1 MTNSKETRVLAGQ
14 VAIVT
19 GGGSGIGAATARLLA
34 ERGATVVIADRD
46 DTAGAFIATEIEQ
59 LGHSAISV
67 PTDVSQADD
76 VSSVVEQARSLG
88 PVSILVNS
96 AGVTGPLGKRMH
108 ELSIGDFDRTLGV
121 NLRGAVLL
129 TREVLPDML
138 AAKYGR
144 IVHVASIAGK
154 EGNPGMTPYDASKAG
169 LIGFVKGVA
178 KEYARDGIT
187 VNAIAP
193 AVIRGPMAEG
203 EPQETIDYMLSRIP
217 IGRMGEPTE
226 VAETIA
232 FAASPACSFTTGF
245 VFDASGGR
253 ATY

>member
-1 MTNSKETRVLAGQ
+1 MSDQMSPVPDGQ

-19 GGGSGIGAATARLLA
+19 GAGSGIGAATARLLA
-34 ERGATVVIADRD
+34 SRDAQVVIADRD
-46 DTAGAFIATEIEQ
+46 QEAGEAVAASIVEA
-59 LGHSAISV
+59 GGRAVAV
-67 PTDVSQADD
+67 PTDVSNPAD
-76 VSSVVEQARSLG
+76 VSAAVEHARSLG
-88 PVSILVNS
+88 PLAILVNS
-96 AGVTGPLGKRMH
+96 AGVTGPLGKKAH
-108 ELSIGDFDRTLGV
+108 ELGIDDFDRTLGV

-129 TREVLPDML
+129 TLEVLPDMV
-138 AAKYGR
+138 AAGYGR
-144 IVHVASIAGK
+144 IMHVASIAGK

-178 KEYARDGIT
+178 KEYATHGIT

-232 FAASPACSFTTGF
+232 FAVSPACSFTTGF

>member
-1 MTNSKETRVLAGQ
+1 VSDQMSPVPDGQ

-19 GGGSGIGAATARLLA
+19 GAGSGIGAATARLLA
-34 ERGATVVIADRD
+34 SRDAQVVIADRD
-46 DTAGAFIATEIEQ
+46 QEAGEAVAASIVEA
-59 LGHSAISV
+59 GGRAVAV
-67 PTDVSQADD
+67 PTDVSNPAD
-76 VSSVVEQARSLG
+76 VSAAVEHARSLG
-88 PVSILVNS
+88 PLAILVNS
-96 AGVTGPLGKRMH
+96 AGVTGPLGKKAH
-108 ELSIGDFDRTLGV
+108 ELGIDDFDRTLGV

-129 TREVLPDML
+129 TLEVLPDMV
-138 AAKYGR
+138 AAGYGR
-144 IVHVASIAGK
+144 IMHVASIAGK

-178 KEYARDGIT
+178 KEYATHGIT

-232 FAASPACSFTTGF
+232 FAVSPACSFTTGF

>member
-1 MTNSKETRVLAGQ
+1 MTDEVSPVLDGQ

-34 ERGATVVIADRD
+34 SRGAQVVIADRD
-46 DTAGAFIATEIEQ
+46 QEAGEAVAAGIAEAGARAV
-59 LGHSAISV
+59 AV
-67 PTDVSQADD
+67 RTDVANATN
-76 VSSVVEQARSLG
+76 VSATVEHARSLG
-88 PVSILVNS
+88 PVAILVNS
-96 AGVTGPLGKRMH
+96 AGVTGPLGKKAH
-108 ELSIGDFDRTLGV
+108 ELGIDDFDKTLGV

-129 TREVLPDML
+129 TLEVLPDMV
-138 AAKYGR
+138 AAGYGR

-178 KEYARDGIT
+178 KEYATHGIT

-232 FAASPACSFTTGF
+232 FAVSPACSFTTGF

>member
-1 MTNSKETRVLAGQ
+1 MSANGSELAGQ

-19 GGGSGIGAATARLLA
+19 GAGSGIGAATARLLVS
-34 ERGATVVIADRD
+34 RGASVIVADRD
-46 DTAGAFIATEIEQ
+46 ELAGERVA
-59 LGHSAISV
+59 SAIRESGGQSIAV
-67 PTDVSQADD
+67 ATDVSDPASISAMAD
-76 VSSVVEQARSLG
+76 VARQHG
-88 PVSILVNS
+88 PISILVNS
-96 AGVTGPLGKRMH
+96 AGVTGPLGRKTH
-108 ELSIGDFDRTLGV
+108 ELAIEQFDSTLAV
-121 NLRGAVLL
+121 NLRGAVLA
-129 TREVLPDML
+129 TMEVLPDMI
-138 AAKYGR
+138 AAEYGR

-178 KEYARDGIT
+178 KEYATQGIT
-187 VNAIAP
+187 VNAVAP

-217 IGRMGEPTE
+217 MHRMGEPTE
-226 VAETIA
+226 VAEVIA

-245 VFDASGGR
+245 VFDATGGR

>member
-1 MTNSKETRVLAGQ
+1 MTEAKVQKVLAGQ

-19 GGGSGIGAATARLLA
+19 GGGSGIGAASARLLA
-34 ERGATVVIADRD
+34 TRGASVVIADRD
-46 DTAGAFIATEIEQ
+46 QSAGEAVAEEIVQSGDEAIAV
-59 LGHSAISV
+59 A
-67 PTDVSQADD
+67 TDVSHADD
-76 VSSVVEQARSLG
+76 VATVVERARARG
-88 PVSILVNS
+88 TVAILVNS
-96 AGVTGPLGKRMH
+96 AGVTGPLGKKAH
-108 ELSIGDFDRTLGV
+108 ELGIGEFDRTLGV

-129 TREVLPDML
+129 TLEVLPDMI
-138 AAKYGR
+138 AAGYGR
-144 IVHVASIAGK
+144 IMHVASIAGK

-178 KEYARDGIT
+178 KEYATHGIT

-217 IGRMGEPTE
+217 VGRMGEPTE

-232 FAASPACSFTTGF
+232 FAVSPACSFTTGF

>member
-1 MTNSKETRVLAGQ
+1 MTDEVSSVLDGQ

-34 ERGATVVIADRD
+34 SRGAQVVIADRD
-46 DTAGAFIATEIEQ
+46 QEAGEAIAAGIVEV
-59 LGHSAISV
+59 GGRAVAV
-67 PTDVSQADD
+67 PTDVSNPAD
-76 VSSVVEQARSLG
+76 VSAAVEHARSLG
-88 PVSILVNS
+88 PVAILVNS
-96 AGVTGPLGKRMH
+96 AGVTGPLGKKAH
-108 ELSIGDFDRTLGV
+108 ELGIDDFDKTLGV

-129 TREVLPDML
+129 TLEVLPDMV
-138 AAKYGR
+138 AAGYGR
-144 IVHVASIAGK
+144 IMHVASIAGK

-178 KEYARDGIT
+178 KEYATHGIT

-232 FAASPACSFTTGF
+232 FAVSPACSFTTGF

>member
-1 MTNSKETRVLAGQ
+1 MTDQVSPVLDGQ

-19 GGGSGIGAATARLLA
+19 GAGSGIGAATARLLA
-34 ERGATVVIADRD
+34 SRGAQVVIADRD
-46 DTAGAFIATEIEQ
+46 QEAGEAVAASIVEA
-59 LGHSAISV
+59 GGRAVAV
-67 PTDVSQADD
+67 PTDVSNPAD
-76 VSSVVEQARSLG
+76 VSAAVEHARSLG
-88 PVSILVNS
+88 PLAILVNS
-96 AGVTGPLGKRMH
+96 AGVTGPLGKKAH
-108 ELSIGDFDRTLGV
+108 ELGIDDFDKTLGV

-129 TREVLPDML
+129 TLEVLPDMV
-138 AAKYGR
+138 AAGYGR
-144 IVHVASIAGK
+144 IMHVASIAGK

-178 KEYARDGIT
+178 KEYATRGIT

-232 FAASPACSFTTGF
+232 FAVSPACSFTTGF

>member
-1 MTNSKETRVLAGQ
+1 MTDEVSPVLDGQ

-34 ERGATVVIADRD
+34 SRGAQVVIADRD
-46 DTAGAFIATEIEQ
+46 QEAGEAVAAGIAEAGARAV
-59 LGHSAISV
+59 AV
-67 PTDVSQADD
+67 RTDVANATN
-76 VSSVVEQARSLG
+76 VSATVEHARSLG
-88 PVSILVNS
+88 PVAILVNS
-96 AGVTGPLGKRMH
+96 AGVTGPLGKKAH
-108 ELSIGDFDRTLGV
+108 ELGIDDFDKTLGV

-129 TREVLPDML
+129 TLEVLPDMV
-138 AAKYGR
+138 AAGYGR
-144 IVHVASIAGK
+144 IMHVASIAGK

-178 KEYARDGIT
+178 KEYATYGIT
-187 VNAIAP
+187 VNAVAP

-232 FAASPACSFTTGF
+232 FAVSPACSFTTGF

>member
-1 MTNSKETRVLAGQ
+1 MTDEVSPVLDGQ

-34 ERGATVVIADRD
+34 SRGAQVVIADRD
-46 DTAGAFIATEIEQ
+46 QEAGEAVAASIVEAGATAVAFRTDVAN
-59 LGHSAISV
+59 A
-67 PTDVSQADD
+67 TDVSAT
-76 VSSVVEQARSLG
+76 VEHARSLG
-88 PVSILVNS
+88 PVAILVNS
-96 AGVTGPLGKRMH
+96 AGVTGPLGKKAH
-108 ELSIGDFDRTLGV
+108 ELGIDDFDKTLGV

-129 TREVLPDML
+129 TLEVLPDMV
-138 AAKYGR
+138 AAGYGR
-144 IVHVASIAGK
+144 IMHVASIAGK

-178 KEYARDGIT
+178 KEYATHGIT

-232 FAASPACSFTTGF
+232 FAVSPACSFTTGF

>member
-1 MTNSKETRVLAGQ
+1 MTDEVSSVLDGQ

-34 ERGATVVIADRD
+34 SRGAQVVIADRD
-46 DTAGAFIATEIEQ
+46 HQAGQAVAASIAETGGTADA
-59 LGHSAISV
+59 V
-67 PTDVSQADD
+67 PTDVSNPAD
-76 VSSVVEQARSLG
+76 VSAAVEHARSLG
-88 PVSILVNS
+88 PVAILVNS
-96 AGVTGPLGKRMH
+96 AGVTGPLGKKAH
-108 ELSIGDFDRTLGV
+108 ELGIDDFDKTLGV

-129 TREVLPDML
+129 TLEVLPDMMS
-138 AAKYGR
+138 AGYGR
-144 IVHVASIAGK
+144 IMHVASIAGK

-178 KEYARDGIT
+178 KEYATHGIT

-232 FAASPACSFTTGF
+232 FAVSPACSFTTGF

>member
-1 MTNSKETRVLAGQ
+1 MTQPEASLNLDGR

-19 GGGSGIGAATARLLA
+19 GGGSGIGAATARVLA
-34 ERGATVVIADRD
+34 ARGAHVVIADRD
-46 DTAGAFIATEIEQ
+46 EKTGQAVADSI
-59 LGHSAISV
+59 GHSGEKAIAV
-67 PTDVSQADD
+67 PTDVSDAAD
-76 VSSVVEQARSLG
+76 VAAVVERARSLG
-88 PVSILVNS
+88 QVAILVNS
-96 AGVTGPLGKRMH
+96 AGVTGPLGKKTH
-108 ELSIGDFDRTLGV
+108 ELGIDEFDRTLGV

-129 TREVLPDML
+129 TLEVLPDMVS
-138 AAKYGR
+138 AGYGR
-144 IVHVASIAGK
+144 ILHVASIAGK

-178 KEYARDGIT
+178 KEYAKDGIT

-232 FAASPACSFTTGF
+232 FAVSPACSFTTGF

>member
-1 MTNSKETRVLAGQ
+1 VTDQVSPVLDGQ

-19 GGGSGIGAATARLLA
+19 GAGSGIGAATARLLA
-34 ERGATVVIADRD
+34 SRGAQVVIADRD
-46 DTAGAFIATEIEQ
+46 QEAGEAVAASIVEA
-59 LGHSAISV
+59 GGRAVAV
-67 PTDVSQADD
+67 PTDVSNPAD
-76 VSSVVEQARSLG
+76 VSAAVEHARSLG
-88 PVSILVNS
+88 PLAILVNS
-96 AGVTGPLGKRMH
+96 AGVTGPLGKKAH
-108 ELSIGDFDRTLGV
+108 ELGIDDFDKTLGV

-129 TREVLPDML
+129 TLEVLPDMV
-138 AAKYGR
+138 AAGYGR
-144 IVHVASIAGK
+144 IMHVASIAGK

-178 KEYARDGIT
+178 KEYATRGIT

-232 FAASPACSFTTGF
+232 FAVSPACSFTTGF